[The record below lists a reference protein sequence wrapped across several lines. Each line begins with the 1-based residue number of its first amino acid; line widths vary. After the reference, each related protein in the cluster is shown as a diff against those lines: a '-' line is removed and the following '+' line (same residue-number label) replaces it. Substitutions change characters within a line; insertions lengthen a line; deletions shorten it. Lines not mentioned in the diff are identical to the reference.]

1 MHRGARTPIPYGIGG
16 CSAPNGSDGQTG
28 DSSPRV
34 ADSPETDDDGLL
46 PAGPDGW
53 SLALDA
59 LIDRHRRMDCLLQL
73 ALGGDTQAAEE
84 WLAEYAELAET
95 RQ

>member
-1 MHRGARTPIPYGIGG
+1 
-16 CSAPNGSDGQTG
+16 
-28 DSSPRV
+28 
-34 ADSPETDDDGLL
+34 
-46 PAGPDGW
+46 
-53 SLALDA
+53 
-59 LIDRHRRMDCLLQL
+59 MDCLLQL